1 MGRTI
6 LKVGVALIL
15 IALIWRL
22 LNDQE
27 GEEQIDRID

>member
-15 IALIWRL
+15 VALVWKL
-22 LNDQE
+22 LQD
-27 GEEQIDRID
+27 EETAETIDRID

>member
-22 LNDQE
+22 LMDE
-27 GEEQIDRID
+27 TEEEKIDRID